1 MAGSSL
7 IRLSSLNAYYAFI
20 HPYLPLLPPPAVP
33 QYEDRPVIIRI
44 QNANFPPPREQV
56 VPHWPVSPLSLALS
70 AILVLIP
77 PPGDISHAHKTALR
91 GEYSE
96 IYASS
101 ALESVERDIELLRLT
116 PRTGVSGTNLSQPV
130 RRPLH
135 PNVQLELES
144 ILALVTLCTYEYC
157 QRGNISKM
165 RFRANQAVTTAMDMS
180 LHDLGKEAIETS
192 ESQRRAWWMTMY
204 MAYFSSVLNVS
215 PPIISADDPRI
226 TTPYPQFLVP
236 LEPWPLVLKAQQAL
250 FTTAEMLK
258 DLEAG
263 SDGLQILS
271 EGNFDELNTYIQSLV
286 VESDRPLPVVNRQKA
301 ESSAAEGIWI
311 IARILIHTARIRL
324 HRLKAFLDAPI
335 FLQKHCGLSS
345 IAGLDSSSTLSR
357 SISRTRDLGTIFPF
371 TEQQSSSLCLTSAL
385 VVARSF
391 NNLPPPLPNPTDS
404 DTSAEDVS
412 FSEMNKHSI
421 SRFHHCPLILPYFA
435 CCAMQSCYALLMV
448 LYKVR
453 ASKASDRLSSC
464 YHLLNNPMPGT
475 EVQDSERLLEEI
487 RHAVESLR
495 TSFLQNA
502 AFEGVDGMRSEIE
515 GALHAAFF
523 Y

>member
-56 VPHWPVSPLSLALS
+56 VPRWPVSPLSLALS

-91 GEYSE
+91 GGYSE

-116 PRTGVSGTNLSQPV
+116 PRTGVPGTNLSQPV

-192 ESQRRAWWMTMY
+192 ESQRRAWWMTVITPDLS
-204 MAYFSSVLNVS
+204 FSLPLFIVPDLESRCIW
-215 PPIISADDPRI
+215 PIS
-226 TTPYPQFLVP
+226 PQF
-236 LEPWPLVLKAQQAL
+236 
-250 FTTAEMLK
+250 
-258 DLEAG
+258 
-263 SDGLQILS
+263 
-271 EGNFDELNTYIQSLV
+271 
-286 VESDRPLPVVNRQKA
+286 
-301 ESSAAEGIWI
+301 
-311 IARILIHTARIRL
+311 
-324 HRLKAFLDAPI
+324 
-335 FLQKHCGLSS
+335 
-345 IAGLDSSSTLSR
+345 
-357 SISRTRDLGTIFPF
+357 
-371 TEQQSSSLCLTSAL
+371 
-385 VVARSF
+385 
-391 NNLPPPLPNPTDS
+391 
-404 DTSAEDVS
+404 
-412 FSEMNKHSI
+412 
-421 SRFHHCPLILPYFA
+421 
-435 CCAMQSCYALLMV
+435 
-448 LYKVR
+448 
-453 ASKASDRLSSC
+453 
-464 YHLLNNPMPGT
+464 
-475 EVQDSERLLEEI
+475 
-487 RHAVESLR
+487 
-495 TSFLQNA
+495 
-502 AFEGVDGMRSEIE
+502 
-515 GALHAAFF
+515 
-523 Y
+523 